1 MTVIKGKKYNTG
13 GTVPNSHRK
22 TVERDTINTPNVHG
36 NTLQLTFL
44 VWYRHFNKKWRGFN
58 QFYGPNT

>member
-36 NTLQLTFL
+36 NF
-44 VWYRHFNKKWRGFN
+44 VF
-58 QFYGPNT
+58 